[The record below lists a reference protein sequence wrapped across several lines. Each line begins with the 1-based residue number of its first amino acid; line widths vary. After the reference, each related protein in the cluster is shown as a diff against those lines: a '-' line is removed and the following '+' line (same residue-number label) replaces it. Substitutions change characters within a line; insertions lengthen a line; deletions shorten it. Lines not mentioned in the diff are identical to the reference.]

1 MVSLTLD
8 ALATPLDRSLLHVFV
23 AGPGYGEGVAVALP
37 HSGWLLL
44 DGCRVSTGRL
54 PILAILDRWRSSGE
68 PVEALLL
75 THPHT
80 DHAFGIRETIEGTSP
95 RRIGVTTSP
104 ASPALVF
111 TTAEAEL
118 AAASPGSV
126 DQLRRRT
133 VIDAMLAIRRRFD
146 ATPADLIALVDGA
159 QVPLSNS
166 GIAAFVRAPDAALV
180 HDRLAGGHR
189 GDPNELS
196 AVVELV
202 FGATMVVLGSDLPT
216 VDGRGVVLG
225 AGWDS
230 VLHRHPHLGDHRGLK
245 IPHHG
250 SPAAFHARLMTSGSG
265 RAWWISPFN
274 RGRRLPPTDPDGVP
288 RLVALNAQVSLT
300 ATPRPRG
307 AQPIH
312 ADPAVVSLAEL
323 PSLFTSA
330 NAMTAGAF
338 SVTPPDV
345 EPLEPVWCAAF
356 DDQGVLRG
364 TWRGNRAFSVVR

>member
-1 MVSLTLD
+1 VVALTLD
-8 ALATPLDRSLLHVFV
+8 ALGAPLDRSLLHVFV
-23 AGPGYGEGVAVALP
+23 AGPGYGEGIAVALP
-37 HSGWLLL
+37 HSGWLVL

-54 PILAILDRWRSSGE
+54 PILAILDRWRSSTE

-80 DHAFGIRETIEGTSP
+80 DHAFGIRETIEGAAP

-104 ASPALVF
+104 RSPALVF
-111 TTAEAEL
+111 AAAEA
-118 AAASPGSV
+118 AGAGSL

-146 ATPADLIALVDGA
+146 AAPGDLIALVDGA
-159 QVPLSNS
+159 QLPLTHP
-166 GIAAFVRAPDAALV
+166 GATAFVRAPDAAFV

-202 FGATMVVLGSDLPT
+202 FGATRVVLGSDLPT
-216 VDGRGVVLG
+216 MDARGTVLG

-230 VLHRHPHLGDHRGLK
+230 ALRRHPHLGDHRGLK

-250 SPAAFHARLMTSGSG
+250 SPAAFHAGLMTSGSG
-265 RAWWISPFN
+265 RTWWISPFN
-274 RGRRLPPTDPDGVP
+274 RGKRLPPTDPDGVP
-288 RLVALNAQVSLT
+288 RLVALNGEISLT
-300 ATPRPRG
+300 ATPRARG
-307 AQPIH
+307 VQPLH
-312 ADPAVVSLAEL
+312 VDPAVVPLAEL
-323 PSLFTSA
+323 PSLFATASPFA
-330 NAMTAGAF
+330 AGAF

-356 DDQGVLRG
+356 DDQGALRG
-364 TWRGNRAFSVVR
+364 AWRGNRAFRVVP